1 MEETAQNAQTAPAT
15 HDALLHRLLA
25 SRFEGIDDEALA
37 LLRGQLSW
45 LTVQGGKALMRQG
58 DPGDAMYLVVSGR
71 LRAYVDDGLLGPAS
85 GPGAVQPGP
94 GRALREMARGEV
106 IGEMS
111 LYTGEPR
118 SATVVAIRDSVLVRL
133 GKADFDALVARSAAV
148 SSALARQ
155 LVRRMQREEPRTL
168 MARPVTMALVPAS
181 EGVDAAGLAE
191 RLAAE
196 LRPLGRVSVVDA
208 AAVEHAL
215 GPDDTDEVA
224 QRRVALLLDRLESE
238 AEFVLLVADG
248 HPSRWTQRACRHAD
262 EILLLADASQPPVL
276 HANERE
282 CLMNRPPLSEA
293 AEILVL
299 LHPADAVQPQGTRD
313 WLARRPVADHLHL
326 RLGHAGD
333 LARLA
338 RIQSRQAV
346 GLVFAGG
353 GARGLAHLG
362 VMAELAERGIEF
374 DAVGGTS
381 IGSVMAVYAASAR
394 PMATIM
400 ANARAAF
407 SRNPTSDLNPVPLIS
422 LIRGRRMRRVLEES
436 ARTLFGDAALGL
448 EDLWKPCYA
457 VATNFSQ
464 AREQVMRRG
473 PLAKA
478 LRASIAI
485 PGALPPVLDD
495 GDLLCDGG
503 TFNNF
508 PVDVMRHQRGIG
520 YVIGVDL
527 SAGEP
532 RKILLDEVPG
542 SWALLWDRLKPR
554 ARRRYRLPTLTAYLL
569 NVTIL
574 NSVAH
579 GRRARALADL
589 CLRPPLQRVGMLQ
602 WSRFDEI
609 VAQGREHTRSVLDDP
624 ALALPWRTA
633 GP

>member
-1 MEETAQNAQTAPAT
+1 MSDTNPTRHDTASG
-15 HDALLHRLLA
+15 HDALLLRLLA
-25 SRFEGIDDEALA
+25 ARFDGIDDEALA
-37 LLRGQLSW
+37 LLREQLEW
-45 LTVQGGKALMRQG
+45 VTVHGGDALMRQG

-71 LRAYVDDGLLGPAS
+71 LRAYVDEEPLGAPGEPPAMPA
-85 GPGAVQPGP
+85 GV
-94 GRALREMARGEV
+94 GRAVREMARGEV

-133 GKADFDALVARSAAV
+133 GKAAFDALVARSASV
-148 SSALARQ
+148 STALARQ
-155 LVRRMQREEPRTL
+155 LVRRMQHEEPRSL

-181 EGVDAAGLAE
+181 DGVDAADLAA
-191 RLAAE
+191 RLADA

-208 AAVEHAL
+208 AAIEHAL
-215 GPDDTDEVA
+215 GAGDTGEA
-224 QRRVALLLDRLESE
+224 EQRRIALLLDRLESE
-238 AEFVLLVADG
+238 AEFVLLVADD
-248 HPSRWTQRACRHAD
+248 HPSRWTRRACRHAD
-262 EILLLADASQPPVL
+262 EILLLADATRPAAL

-282 CLMNRPPLSEA
+282 CLMNRPPHSEA

-299 LHPADAVQPQGTRD
+299 LHPADTEQPRDTRD
-313 WLARRPVADHLHL
+313 WLARRPVTDHLHL

-362 VMAELAERGIEF
+362 VMAELAARGIEI
-374 DAVGGTS
+374 DALGGTS

-394 PMATIM
+394 PLETVM
-400 ANARAAF
+400 ANARVAF
-407 SRNPTSDLNPVPLIS
+407 GSNPTGDMNPVPLMS
-422 LIRGRRMRRVLEES
+422 LLRGQRLRRVLETAATS
-436 ARTLFGDAALGL
+436 LVGDASLGL
-448 EDLWKPCYA
+448 EDLWKPCFA
-457 VATNFSQ
+457 VATNYSR

-473 PLAKA
+473 PLGKA

-508 PVDVMRHQRGIG
+508 PVDVMRQQRGIG

-532 RKILLDEVPG
+532 RKIELDEMPS
-542 SWALLWDRLKPR
+542 SWALVWDRLKPR
-554 ARRRYRLPTLTAYLL
+554 SSRRYRLPSLTAYLL

-579 GRRARALADL
+579 GRRARAMADL
-589 CLRPPLQRVGMLQ
+589 CFQPPLHRVGLLQ

-609 VAQGREHTRSVLDDP
+609 VMKGRQHAKSVLDDP
-624 ALALPWRTA
+624 AVRLPWSAAQT
-633 GP
+633 